1 MISEISDHVT
11 FGGVAKLRPAD
22 LIRRVVRR
30 TGLFGPPH
38 CRHRRVE
45 STVAFST
52 FDSTFSANF
61 IHLKRFPEFW
71 RNFEVATRELI
82 WRIHFDVS
90 RWIFGFAIDAWNC
103 DACEW
108 TSFKHK
114 NGSQVVLKSRVRAT
128 RWELNLSAGPIDGH
142 ISCCREN
149 HLVALDLFTFKW
161 HKQGVRSIVQ
171 IVIRTTQV
179 PPVGP

>member
-61 IHLKRFPEFW
+61 IHLKRFPEF
-71 RNFEVATRELI
+71 
-82 WRIHFDVS
+82 
-90 RWIFGFAIDAWNC
+90 
-103 DACEW
+103 
-108 TSFKHK
+108 
-114 NGSQVVLKSRVRAT
+114 
-128 RWELNLSAGPIDGH
+128 
-142 ISCCREN
+142 
-149 HLVALDLFTFKW
+149 
-161 HKQGVRSIVQ
+161 
-171 IVIRTTQV
+171 
-179 PPVGP
+179 